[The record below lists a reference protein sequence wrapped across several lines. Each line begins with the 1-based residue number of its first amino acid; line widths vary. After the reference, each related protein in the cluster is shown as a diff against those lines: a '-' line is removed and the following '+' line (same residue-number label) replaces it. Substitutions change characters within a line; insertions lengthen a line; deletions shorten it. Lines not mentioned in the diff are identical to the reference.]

1 MTYITDYNA
10 SGYTGSFSVT
20 TGGYVFAGT
29 ITTDKDDNI
38 KSIFCDVTASANN
51 TKVASLSMYY
61 ASTTYSV
68 QEAVAALVDD
78 VLGALHTDLNS

>member
-38 KSIFCDVTASANN
+38 KSISCDVTKSSNN
-51 TKVASLSMYY
+51 EKVASLSMYY
-61 ASTTYSV
+61 ANTTYST
-68 QEAVAALVDD
+68 QDAVAALIDD
-78 VLGALHTDLNS
+78 VLGALHSDLNS